1 MNDWQQKQVKF
12 DQLPVDVDAINR
24 TMIALNQT
32 AVALNSN
39 LTSVEADIKVSYG
52 LLKARKANDV
62 ASRLTP
68 AEFAHRAVQTLKGEG
83 EHAVGEDLLDNLK

>member
-39 LTSVEADIKVSYG
+39 VTSVEADINVLVMLVSRIEQC
-52 LLKARKANDV
+52 LQQQTKAIEKM
-62 ASRLTP
+62 T
-68 AEFAHRAVQTLKGEG
+68 AEREKS
-83 EHAVGEDLLDNLK
+83 